1 MLPSALAANWL
12 AGAWNQNAALRVM
25 SPIAAELEEVV
36 LQWVCEALALPA
48 NCAGGLVVMKRGTAT
63 VSQQELL
70 HALSQ
75 SPPMTRSH

>member
-1 MLPSALAANWL
+1 V
-12 AGAWNQNAALRVM
+12 AGATTEEAAH
-25 SPIAAELEEVV
+25 
-36 LQWVCEALALPA
+36 LA
-48 NCAGGLVVMKRGTAT
+48 NYAGGLVVMKRGTAT